1 MPGLRYGSDFTD
13 DAEMVRRELGALK
26 RLSRRRGLN
35 DRQQKRLSRLRDY
48 IKKGYGSERLLNEFA
63 KYSRTRQGFSN
74 RTRQRRLNVDDIRQR
89 GYRGDLG
96 RFRGTGLR
104 VRARPAI
111 PKNLLDARARRS
123 NLSIEDLN
131 KSRVPKKVAKK
142 APAKRKKAA
151 KKTAKKAPAK
161 RQSRRAR

>member
-26 RLSRRRGLN
+26 RLSRKRGLN

-74 RTRQRRLNVDDIRQR
+74 RTRSLNVDQIRQR
-89 GYRGDLG
+89 GYRGNVG
-96 RFRGTGLR
+96 RFRNTNLR

-111 PKNLLDARARRS
+111 PKNLLEARARRS
-123 NLSIEDLN
+123 NLSIDDLN

-142 APAKRKKAA
+142 AAKKAKKA
-151 KKTAKKAPAK
+151 KKAAKKAPAK